1 MNFRGMVITAGT
13 SWEPLVKT
21 INEHRPEC
29 VLFVVSAESRKTVE
43 DEVFSKLG
51 QRPRDAFCEVAD
63 PERLTNCY
71 AEIHKRIGSWLKE
84 YALCREEVGIG
95 YTGGTK
101 VMTAALTLAAV
112 EHLIDRFIYVGGTQ
126 RDDNGRGVVRSGFES
141 IKSDRN
147 PLRVRAVREIE
158 RANWLLEHF
167 HAEAAAETLRG
178 AKAICDDAHSTCL
191 DAYIHLAEALGYA
204 DHFQFRQAINTFKPR
219 LSVLSVVLENS
230 VYGKLDRICESWGK
244 IADSLRAQDKT
255 PGEEVL
261 LELFANAARRARQGR
276 YDDAVGRLYRAVE
289 LKGQQLVAALPY
301 SIELGKLRP
310 DNIPADKRGGILREF
325 QKPGGDGEHILLGVQ
340 SLYRLLEME
349 AIEGHAIYPAL
360 KGHLAVRNQS
370 LLAHGLAP
378 VSHDAF
384 QKFWSDA
391 LAAMNIEEADIP
403 CWPTIKL
410 ELPP

>member
-1 MNFRGMVITAGT
+1 MDLRGMVVTVGT
-13 SWEPLVKT
+13 SPEPLVKT

-43 DEVFSKLG
+43 DEVFSGLK

-71 AEIHKRIGSWLKE
+71 AEIHERIGSWLKE
-84 YALCREEVGIG
+84 YDLHREEVGID

-101 VMTAALTLAAV
+101 AMAAALALASV

-158 RANWLLEHF
+158 RANWLLENF
-167 HAEAAAETLRG
+167 HAEAAAEILRG
-178 AKAICDDAHSTCL
+178 AKVICDDKYNSRL
-191 DAYIHLAEALGYA
+191 DIYVDLAMSLDHA
-204 DHFQFRQAINTFKPR
+204 DRFRFSKAIKVFRPR
-219 LSVLSVVLENS
+219 RKKLPEFFELSVCDQLER
-230 VYGKLDRICESWGK
+230 VCESWKK
-244 IADSLRAQDKT
+244 IAESLKAKGKT
-255 PGEEVL
+255 PAEEVL
-261 LELFANAARRARQGR
+261 LELLANAARRAEQGR

-289 LKGQQLVAALPY
+289 LKGQQLVAKLPY
-301 SIELGKLRP
+301 SIELGKLKL
-310 DNIPADKRGGILREF
+310 DNIPADKRDGILREF
-325 QKPGGDGEHILLGVQ
+325 QKPGGDAKQILLGVQ

-349 AIEGHAIYPAL
+349 AIEEHAIYPAL
-360 KGHLAVRNQS
+360 KKHLAARNQS
-370 LLAHGLAP
+370 LLAHGLEP
-378 VSHDAF
+378 VSHDTF
-384 QKFWSDA
+384 QKFWNAA

-403 CWPTIKL
+403 RWPIIKL